1 MLNTGSKRKAG
12 EWRKENANATNV
24 ESQKFQNNPI
34 LTSQRSS
41 LSSSSSENSGS
52 DIDSEFENV

>member
-34 LTSQRSS
+34 LTSQPSS